1 MAPKTHEQ
9 RRAGQHTKNV
19 QFKDFFVFN
28 YMTKKRRE
36 KIVSEWAREI
46 ISPGEE
52 DENDGTDI
60 IAQDEGVDESQSVE
74 VFFTENYSN

>member
-1 MAPKTHEQ
+1 
-9 RRAGQHTKNV
+9 
-19 QFKDFFVFN
+19 
-28 YMTKKRRE
+28 MTKKRRE